1 MLAMGGQKITRYV
14 DLGRFLAMLGERD
27 ESPKGRLFFASP
39 DRLSDP
45 QEGILGSADRK
56 LALNEAKNLYGGVD
70 RRAFACWL
78 PREWQNSLLMVGISC
93 WYLGDTESHAMWQIF
108 GTGGVAIESTVEK
121 VKNCLAPAAK
131 IQTRLVEYVDRA
143 TRPATGLDPVRV
155 LSFKRPPYQHEN
167 ELRFFVSFSDEER
180 ELIKNLRGLGQDGE
194 VFVHDRTQGQ
204 LGPNGMSV
212 PFDVMGAID
221 RVVLGPTTPIL
232 SPSARPS
239 LRLSPP
245 SAPEL
250 RSRSPGG
257 LLGTRPRPLAQLRPY
272 GSGRGLGSGTRPP
285 GRSE

>member
-1 MLAMGGQKITRYV
+1 MGGQKITRYV
-14 DLGRFLAMLGERD
+14 DLGRFLAMFGERD
-27 ESPKGRLFFASP
+27 ESPKGRLFFASA

-78 PREWQNSLLMVGISC
+78 SREWQNSLLMVGISC

-155 LSFKRPPYQHEN
+155 LSFKRPPYQHEK

-212 PFDVMGAID
+212 PSRCDGGHRSGCPGTHDSDPLTI
-221 RVVLGPTTPIL
+221 G
-232 SPSARPS
+232 SAFTEAES
-239 LRLSPP
+239 SV
-245 SAPEL
+245 
-250 RSRSPGG
+250 RSRTSIP
-257 LLGTRPRPLAQLRPY
+257 LSRRASRNKDRKSTRLNSSHTVISYAVFC
-272 GSGRGLGSGTRPP
+272 
-285 GRSE
+285 